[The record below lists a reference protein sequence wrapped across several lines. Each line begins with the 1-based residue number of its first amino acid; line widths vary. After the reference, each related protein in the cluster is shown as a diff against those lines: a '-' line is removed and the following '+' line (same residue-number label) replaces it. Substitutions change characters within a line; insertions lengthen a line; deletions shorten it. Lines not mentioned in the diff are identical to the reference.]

1 LEVKA
6 DTVYGTVWSLT
17 PTISS
22 TACRQKRLKLSY
34 FCADRFH
41 GKKTGGNSC
50 SALNLNRFFTIS
62 RGLTTAKR
70 RKLMEAEDF
79 YRVISEF
86 DFICDDIDEIKGRI
100 NLTAAET
107 NKISQAVSS
116 IEKARRIL
124 TELFP
129 TIKSLD
135 EDVRE
140 DLQAEFADLC

>member
-1 LEVKA
+1 
-6 DTVYGTVWSLT
+6 
-17 PTISS
+17 
-22 TACRQKRLKLSY
+22 
-34 FCADRFH
+34 
-41 GKKTGGNSC
+41 
-50 SALNLNRFFTIS
+50 
-62 RGLTTAKR
+62 
-70 RKLMEAEDF
+70 MEAEDF

-86 DFICDDIDEIKGRI
+86 DFICDDIEEIKGRI

-116 IEKARRIL
+116 IEKARKIL

-140 DLQAEFADLC
+140 DLQAEFADIC